1 MRNEVSEMFGFFR
14 KRSDTKDYM
23 DYLRNEYRSEWKNYR
38 QHLYNP
44 MVRDETAVHEFLNSL
59 DR

>member
-1 MRNEVSEMFGFFR
+1 MFGFFR